1 MVQWL
6 RLCASTAAGAGS
18 VPGQETMMSLPN
30 NKKLKKK
37 KVLCRRLLPLFD
49 PHPHF
54 FIPTFTPEKKGWA
67 SASCL

>member
-6 RLCASTAAGAGS
+6 RLCFHCRGCRFN
-18 VPGQETMMSLPN
+18 PCQETKMSLPN
-30 NKKLKKK
+30 NKKFKK

-49 PHPHF
+49 PPPHF